1 MNVHTLYTS
10 EHRNVFWR
18 QTVKN
23 SNQQRTPRQSSLC
36 LSITLLHLLFLFLLK
51 QVLFISLSEDESVF
65 SLKLYSFTSK
75 LSNYCQQK
83 PTITPKNQTL
93 SLRTYLKLIEEFSS
107 KVASF
112 ASDSLKLDLISF
124 ASLMT
129 SQKLMSFLLP
139 G

>member
-10 EHRNVFWR
+10 EHKNVFWR

>member
-83 PTITPKNQTL
+83 PTITPKNQAL